1 MQVPGKLGAPA
12 DRAIPPFDSPWYSK
26 CRAAFLAGTKSAM
39 VLSSST
45 HLALG
50 ILAALIAGAAA
61 CAPPR
66 TAEERRAA
74 PELRLEG
81 VRFRLFRGDAQS
93 ASGTASVVTYLR
105 DTTAM
110 KVTDLAMHLRDR
122 GEEVVV
128 TAPAGEGVVSAR
140 TFAASGGL
148 LGIRGADNAATESAR
163 FDPTAGSRGLVIGDD
178 PVELWGRG
186 YRLRGNGFSL
196 DPTVREIV
204 LRGGTRLVAG
214 LPGAR

>member
-1 MQVPGKLGAPA
+1 
-12 DRAIPPFDSPWYSK
+12 
-26 CRAAFLAGTKSAM
+26 M

-50 ILAALIAGAAA
+50 ILAASIAGAAA

-66 TAEERRAA
+66 TAEERSAA
-74 PELRLEG
+74 PELRLDG
-81 VRFRLFRGDAQS
+81 VRFRLFRGGAQT
-93 ASGTASVVTYLR
+93 ATGTASVVTYLR

-122 GEEVVV
+122 GEEVVL
-128 TAPAGEGVVSAR
+128 TAPAGEGIVSAR

-148 LGIRGADNAATESAR
+148 LAVRGTDNAATESAR
-163 FDPTAGSRGLVIGDD
+163 FDPTMGSTGLVFGDA
-178 PVELWGRG
+178 PVELWGRA
-186 YRLRGNGFSL
+186 YRLRGNGFTL

-214 LPGAR
+214 QSGGR